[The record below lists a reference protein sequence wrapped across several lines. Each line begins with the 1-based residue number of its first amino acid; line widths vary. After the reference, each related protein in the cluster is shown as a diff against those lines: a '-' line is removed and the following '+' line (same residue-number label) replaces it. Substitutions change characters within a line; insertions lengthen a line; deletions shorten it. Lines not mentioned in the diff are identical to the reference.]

1 MKRFIS
7 IILLAALCLCLT
19 ACGKTQAAKDW
30 EASVAAIGTDIS
42 YESAEA
48 IAKARQDYN
57 ALSADEQKSV
67 KIEKLEAIEE
77 EFFALPNSP
86 LQCAEYLRSQMKD
99 PSSFRIYSEVI
110 FVIFY
115 DIDTGELK
123 AYYTE
128 LGAAA
133 KNSYG
138 GYNGVTW
145 YDVFVLPDGEKGVFP
160 DTEDY
165 YADWRSIMT
174 NEGLFAVVEPE
185 NRPIIAVFDGAQIA
199 ELMDCE
205 YYG

>member
-7 IILLAALCLCLT
+7 IMLLAALGLCLA

-30 EASVAAIGTDIS
+30 EASVAAIGTDIT

-57 ALSADEQKSV
+57 ALTDNEKKSV
-67 KIEKLEAIEE
+67 KNEKLEAIEE
-77 EFFALPNSP
+77 EFFALPSSP
-86 LQCAEYLRSQMKD
+86 LQCAEHLRSQMKD
-99 PSSFRIYSEVI
+99 PSSFRICSDVT

-115 DIDTGELK
+115 DTDTGELI

-145 YDVFVLPDGEKGVFP
+145 YDVIALPDGEMVAVS
-160 DTEDY
+160 DDDSY

-174 NEGLFAVVEPE
+174 NKDLDAVVEADK
-185 NRPIIAVFDGAQIA
+185 RPMFAVFDGAQIA